1 LTNQNDRY
9 NINSTKM
16 QFPQT
21 DFSQIGYG
29 HLDNRYVPLSVSTVG
44 MIMKQIHE
52 TSVRASQFYPSDT
65 TDKMKKF
72 SKDISAQYVQMVRGK
87 LSIFDKIVR
96 GTLLNGSFNTGYLK
110 KPIGKNYTHI
120 HKIRFGHLMSHML
133 SRIDYILENFDP
145 DHEAFPFKSP
155 KLREPFDT
163 FKDELIEFADFLEE
177 KCQEWKALFQKDSSR
192 EDATQEDSTEEDEI
206 AEVAE
211 VTDPTKTAEIAEPT
225 KPDIVLVTEGVVIV
239 S

>member
-1 LTNQNDRY
+1 
-9 NINSTKM
+9 M

-29 HLDNRYVPLSVSTVG
+29 HLDNRYVPLAVSTVG

-65 TDKMKKF
+65 TDKMKQF
-72 SKDISAQYVQMVRGK
+72 SKDISGKYVQMTRGK

-145 DHEAFPFKSP
+145 EHEAFPFKSP
-155 KLREPFDT
+155 KLREPFET
-163 FKDELIEFADFLEE
+163 FKDELIDFADFLEE
-177 KCQEWKALFQKDSSR
+177 KCQEWKALFQKDST
-192 EDATQEDSTEEDEI
+192 EEDSTEEDEI

-211 VTDPTKTAEIAEPT
+211 VADPTKTEITKTETSEPT
-225 KPDIVLVTEGVVIV
+225 KPDIVLVSEGVVIV